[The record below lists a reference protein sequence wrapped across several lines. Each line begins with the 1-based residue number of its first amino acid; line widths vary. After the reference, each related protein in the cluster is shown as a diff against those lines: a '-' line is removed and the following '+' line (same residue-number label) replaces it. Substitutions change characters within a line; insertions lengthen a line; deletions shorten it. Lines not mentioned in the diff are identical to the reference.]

1 MPGASGAAMRCGNS
15 TQRWRPYRPD
25 NQNAARATR
34 ASRQDA
40 WGITLIEGL
49 LRALAAVEKVV
60 SSIAAFFMFAIMIIV
75 FSDVVMRY
83 GFNKPFSWAYDLI
96 SLYLMAGVF
105 FLILSEAYASHAHV
119 SVDILQQKFPPAMIR
134 VTEIVTCLVGM
145 VVFSLIAWLG
155 FLLTVESFQAT
166 DVMAGGIPWPM
177 WPSIG
182 LVPFGA
188 GLITLRLVLHLV
200 AHVISLASGRSVIAL
215 PASHAAGETFE

>member
-1 MPGASGAAMRCGNS
+1 MLGGV
-15 TQRWRPYRPD
+15 
-25 NQNAARATR
+25 
-34 ASRQDA
+34 
-40 WGITLIEGL
+40 
-49 LRALAAVEKVV
+49 LRAVAVVEKAV
-60 SSIAAFFMFAIMIIV
+60 STIAAIFMFLIMIIV

-83 GFNKPFSWAYDLI
+83 VFNKPFSWAYDLI

-134 VTEIVTCLVGM
+134 VTEIVTCLVGIG
-145 VVFSLIAWLG
+145 VFSLITYLG
-155 FLLTVESFQAT
+155 LLRTIDSFQAN

-188 GLITLRLVLHLV
+188 GLITLRLALHLI
-200 AHVISLASGRSVIAL
+200 AHVLSLATGRSLIAL
-215 PASHAAGETFE
+215 PSHAAGETFE